1 MKRLLHSLAAV
12 FTATFISSATPVQA
26 AKTLDVYWIDS
37 EGGGSTL
44 IVTPAGESVLIDSGN
59 PGGRDAKRIH
69 KVAAEVAGLKK
80 IDHLITTHFH
90 IDHFGGAP
98 ELSQLIPIGT
108 VWDNGVTEQNPDGGA
123 AAFWLKSSQP
133 YRTMKV
139 EKRVVL
145 KPGDTLP
152 LKQAEGTAK
161 ISLRCVVAKQKFI
174 DAPKNAKSNE
184 FAALHK
190 DKAKDN
196 SDNAN
201 SIGVVLELGS
211 FRFFD
216 GGDLTWNTEAALVT
230 PVNRVGTVDVY
241 QVNHH
246 GLDVSNNPAFVRSLA
261 PTVAVMNNGPTKGT
275 GKETVATLRGT
286 ASIKAIY
293 QVHKNLRPGEETNTD
308 DKRIA
313 NIETADGCPAQHLKM
328 SVAADGAAYTL
339 FNLRA
344 EYQQTFQTRPN

>member
-1 MKRLLHSLAAV
+1 MKRFLHSLAAV

-174 DAPKNAKSNE
+174 DAPKNAKPNE

-313 NIETADGCPAQHLKM
+313 NIEAADGCPAQHLKM
-328 SVAADGAAYTL
+328 SIAADGAAYTL

-344 EYQQTFQTRPN
+344 EHQQTFQTRTK

>member
-174 DAPKNAKSNE
+174 DAPKNAKPNE

-313 NIETADGCPAQHLKM
+313 NIEAADGCPAQHLKM
-328 SVAADGAAYTL
+328 SIAADGAAYTL

-344 EYQQTFQTRPN
+344 EHQQTFQTRTK